1 MEEAEVEAGE
11 QPVQDCEDAKQGKS
25 VTEWKRELKDTMRE
39 RLREEYAK
47 AAMRLTVG
55 DKCEVGGN
63 RGEICFIGD
72 AVPGLPSGVWVG
84 IR

>member
-1 MEEAEVEAGE
+1 MEETAGNSGQ
-11 QPVQDCEDAKQGKS
+11 QPVQDAEDNSQGKS
-25 VTEWKRELKDTMRE
+25 VTEWKKELKDTMRE

-47 AAMRLTVG
+47 AALMLNVG

-72 AVPGLPSGVWVG
+72 SVPGLPSGIWVG